1 MFAREI
7 RSGVLYVG
15 TVDWHRPVFDELI
28 PLPQGTSYNAYLVK
42 GATHTALIDTV
53 DPSREAEFLK
63 GLESL
68 APLRI
73 DFIIPN
79 HAEQDHSGAIPAVLA
94 RHPEAKVVTNAKC
107 KDILKDL
114 LLLPEEAFKVVQDRE
129 TLPLGGR
136 TLEFILAPWVHW
148 PETMFTYLREDR
160 ILFSCDFLGAHYAS
174 SRLFTGRD
182 PAVQL
187 AAKRYYAEIMMPF
200 RTSIRKH
207 LDLLKGFPIDLVA
220 PSHGLVYTD
229 PAFILDAYA
238 RWASDEVANEALIL
252 YVSMHGSVQRMVDHL
267 ADGLI
272 RREVVVTPYHLP
284 RADLGELA
292 MDLVDAA
299 SVVLASPVF
308 HAGLHPE
315 ADYGLTLVAGLRPKT
330 RFFGLLGSY
339 SWGHRLEEIVK
350 NRLTGLKAE
359 ILPPVISKGH
369 PKEADFKALDGL
381 ADTIGRKHRDLGLIS
396 RGQ

>member
-1 MFAREI
+1 MIAREI
-7 RSGVLYVG
+7 KPGILYVG
-15 TVDWHRPVFDELI
+15 AVDWHRTVFDELI

-42 GATHTALIDTV
+42 GTTHTALIDTV
-53 DPSREAEFLK
+53 DPSREAEFLR
-63 GLESL
+63 GLDAL

-73 DFIIPN
+73 DYIIPN
-79 HAEQDHSGAIPAVLA
+79 HAEQDHSGSIPAVLA

-114 LLLPEEAFKVVQDRE
+114 LPLPEEAFKVVRDRE
-129 TLPLGGR
+129 ALPLGGR

-160 ILFSCDFLGAHYAS
+160 ILFSCDFLGAHFAS
-174 SRLFTGRD
+174 SRLLTARE
-182 PAVQL
+182 PAVKL

-207 LDLLKGFPIDLVA
+207 LDLLKGFPIELVA

-229 PAFILDAYA
+229 PAYILDAYA
-238 RWASDEVANEALIL
+238 GWASDEVLNEVLIL
-252 YVSMHGSVQRMVDHL
+252 YVSMHGSVQQMVDRL

-272 RREVVVTPYHLP
+272 RQDVVVTQYDLP

-299 SVVLASPVF
+299 TVVLASPVF

-315 ADYGLTLVAGLRPKT
+315 AEYGLSLVAGLRPKT

-350 NRLTGLKAE
+350 SRLTGLKAE
-359 ILPPVISKGH
+359 FLPPVIAKGH
-369 PKEADFKALDGL
+369 PKDADFKALDSL
-381 ADTIGRKHRDLGLIS
+381 ALTIGQKHRELVPTAAG
-396 RGQ
+396 R